1 MSPWLCAL
9 LVSNLLAFA
18 LMGLDKAR
26 AGRGKWRISEKTL
39 FLFPL
44 LGGALG
50 GLLGM
55 MTFHHKTRKWYF
67 VWGFFLLA
75 LAQLMVFIYW
85 TKKVV
90 P

>member
-75 LAQLMVFIYW
+75 LGQLLAILKMRIS
-85 TKKVV
+85 
-90 P
+90 